1 MKYIYISIFFILN
14 LFISNNVIA
23 DQSVIKELQKGGKI
37 VFIRHSLAPGNGDPD
52 NIDLKKCNTQR
63 NLNQDGI
70 EQSKKIGKLFIENN
84 IQIDK
89 VLSSEWCRCKD
100 TARYAFKKYET
111 FKGLNSFYQE
121 KFYKYKDEQIK
132 SLKIYIKDWDGK
144 KNLVFVTHFVVI
156 SEIINIGTSSGE
168 IVITDKNLNILGRIN
183 TNN

>member
-52 NIDLKKCNTQR
+52 NIDLTKCDTQR
-63 NLNQDGI
+63 NLNQEGI
-70 EQSKKIGKLFIENN
+70 EQSKNIGILFSDNN

-100 TARYAFKKYET
+100 TARFAFNNYET

-121 KFYKYKDEQIK
+121 KFYKYKDQQIK
-132 SLKIYIKDWDGK
+132 SLKKYISNWNGD
-144 KNLVFVTHFVVI
+144 KNVIFVTHFVVI
-156 SEIINIGTSSGE
+156 SELLNIGTSSGE
-168 IVITDKNLNILGRIN
+168 LIITDKDLNILGRIN
-183 TNN
+183 TN

>member
-52 NIDLKKCNTQR
+52 NIDLKKCDTQR
-63 NLNQDGI
+63 NLNQEGI
-70 EQSKKIGKLFIENN
+70 EQSKKIGKLFRENN

-100 TARYAFKKYET
+100 TAKYAFQQYQT
-111 FKGLNSFYQE
+111 FSGLNSFYQE
-121 KFYKYKDEQIK
+121 KFYKYKDKQIK
-132 SLKIYIKDWDGK
+132 NLKKFILEWNSE
-144 KNLVFVTHFVVI
+144 KNLVLVTHFVVI
-156 SEIINIGTSSGE
+156 SEIFNVGISSGE
-168 IVITDKNLNILGRIN
+168 MIVSDKNYKIFGNIIVK
-183 TNN
+183 

>member
-52 NIDLKKCNTQR
+52 NIDLKKCDTQR
-63 NLNQDGI
+63 NLNEEGI
-70 EQSKKIGKLFIENN
+70 EQAKKIGKLFKENN
-84 IQIDK
+84 IQVDQ

-100 TARYAFKKYET
+100 TAKFAFQEFQT

-121 KFYKYKDEQIK
+121 KFYKYKDDQIK
-132 SLKIYIKDWDGK
+132 NLKKFILEWDGE
-144 KNLVFVTHFVVI
+144 KNLIFVTHFVVI
-156 SEIINIGTSSGE
+156 SEIFNVGVSSGE
-168 IVITDKNLNILGRIN
+168 MIVSDKNYKIFGKIIVK
-183 TNN
+183 

>member
-52 NIDLKKCNTQR
+52 NIDLKKCDTQR
-63 NLNQDGI
+63 NLNQQGI
-70 EQSKKIGKLFIENN
+70 EQSKKIGILFSDNN

-100 TARYAFKKYET
+100 TARFAFNNYET

-121 KFYKYKDEQIK
+121 KFYKYKDEQIT
-132 SLKIYIKDWDGK
+132 SLEKYISNWNGE
-144 KNLVFVTHFVVI
+144 KNLVLVTHFVVI
-156 SEIINIGTSSGE
+156 SEIFDVGVSSGE
-168 IVITDKNLNILGRIN
+168 MIVSDKYYKIYGNIN
-183 TNN
+183 VK

>member
-52 NIDLKKCNTQR
+52 NIDLKKCDTQR
-63 NLNQDGI
+63 NLNEEGI
-70 EQSKKIGKLFIENN
+70 EQAKKIGKLFRENN
-84 IQIDK
+84 IQVDQ

-100 TARYAFKKYET
+100 TAKFAFQEFQT

-121 KFYKYKDEQIK
+121 KFYKYKDDQIK
-132 SLKIYIKDWDGK
+132 NLKKFILEWDGE

-156 SEIINIGTSSGE
+156 SEIFNIGVSSGE
-168 IVITDKNLNILGRIN
+168 MIVSDKNYKIFGNIN
-183 TNN
+183 VK

>member
-52 NIDLKKCNTQR
+52 NIDLKKCDTQR
-63 NLNQDGI
+63 NLNEEGI
-70 EQSKKIGKLFIENN
+70 EQAKKIGKLFRENN
-84 IQIDK
+84 IQVDQ

-100 TARYAFKKYET
+100 TAKFAFQEFQT

-121 KFYKYKDEQIK
+121 KFYKYKDDQIK
-132 SLKIYIKDWDGK
+132 NLKKFILEWDGE
-144 KNLVFVTHFVVI
+144 KNLIFVTHFVVI
-156 SEIINIGTSSGE
+156 SEIFNIGVSSGE
-168 IVITDKNLNILGRIN
+168 MIVSDKNYKIFGNIN
-183 TNN
+183 VK

>member
-14 LFISNNVIA
+14 LFISNTVIA

-52 NIDLKKCNTQR
+52 NIDLKKCDTQR
-63 NLNQDGI
+63 NLNEEGI
-70 EQSKKIGKLFIENN
+70 EQAKKIGKLFRENN

-100 TARYAFKKYET
+100 TAKYAFQEFQT

-121 KFYKYKDEQIK
+121 KFYKYKDDQIK
-132 SLKIYIKDWDGK
+132 NLKKFILEWDGE
-144 KNLVFVTHFVVI
+144 KNLIFVTHFVVI
-156 SEIINIGTSSGE
+156 SEIFNIGVSSGE
-168 IVITDKNLNILGRIN
+168 MIVSDKNYKIFGNIN
-183 TNN
+183 VK

>member
-52 NIDLKKCNTQR
+52 NIDLKKCDTQR
-63 NLNQDGI
+63 NLNQEGI
-70 EQSKKIGKLFIENN
+70 EQSKKIGILFSDNN

-100 TARYAFKKYET
+100 TARFAFNNYET

-121 KFYKYKDEQIK
+121 KFYKYKDQQIK
-132 SLKIYIKDWDGK
+132 SLKKYISNWNGD
-144 KNLVFVTHFVVI
+144 KNVIFVTHFVVI
-156 SEIINIGTSSGE
+156 SELLNIGTSSGE
-168 IVITDKNLNILGRIN
+168 LIITDKDLNILGRIN
-183 TNN
+183 TN